1 MTEDIIITI
10 ISAGLIIGAL
20 FIGHWFRN
28 SKGMKI
34 LRTIC
39 WPLIKL
45 KDWVD
50 PNYWASEVGES
61 SGLYDKA
68 RNSKTRK
75 WVDSLEGWKWWTW
88 QLGVGLIGVI
98 LVEYILNLIGMTMLP
113 WRGKNNIYPIYIGK

>member
-1 MTEDIIITI
+1 MMEDIIITI
-10 ISAGLIIGAL
+10 ISSGLIIGAL
-20 FIGHWFRN
+20 FIGHRFRN

-34 LRTIC
+34 F
-39 WPLIKL
+39 IKL
-45 KDWVD
+45 MTPFTWLKDRID
-50 PNYWASEVGES
+50 PNYWASRVGEN

-113 WRGKNNIYPIYIGK
+113 WR

>member
-68 RNSKTRK
+68 RKAKPK
-75 WVDSLEGWKWWTW
+75 WVDSLKGWKWWAY
-88 QLGVGLIGVI
+88 QIGGGLLFVI
-98 LVEYILNLIGMTMLP
+98 IIEFLLNLIGMSMLP
-113 WRGKNNIYPIYIGK
+113 WR